1 MYQVKFRMYQVY
13 SSPPPISLWL
23 FTSIVTYGNKLPSP
37 ATPHCGSKPRNA
49 WWKFIRPLPT
59 DSYLAADRTHCQCG
73 LEMILMSNSKPA
85 SLLQTWPPLAF
96 LILFLHFTYVFG
108 QLAVEAAKEAKKP
121 ERMPETRGWVWCAE
135 ASVLMIVTRAAQLV
149 GGWQVA
155 H

>member
-1 MYQVKFRMYQVY
+1 MYQVY

-59 DSYLAADRTHCQCG
+59 DSYLAADRTRCQCG

-108 QLAVEAAKEAKKP
+108 QLGYCESKPQWVITSHLLGWLLSKEQKK
-121 ERMPETRGWVWCAE
+121 EV
-135 ASVLMIVTRAAQLV
+135 LV
-149 GGWQVA
+149 GMWRNRKPCAPLMGM
-155 H
+155 